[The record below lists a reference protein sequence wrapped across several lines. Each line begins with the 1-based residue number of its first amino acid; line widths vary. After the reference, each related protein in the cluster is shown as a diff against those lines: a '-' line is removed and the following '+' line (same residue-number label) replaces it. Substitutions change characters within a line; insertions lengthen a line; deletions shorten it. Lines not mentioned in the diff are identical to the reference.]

1 MLHLDCNRKENKCVG
16 RRSERTFWDS
26 ATMNNDTYITYYN
39 RLVGIALSMF
49 EWHNLPDTI
58 DERFLEMALFGDG
71 KALFF
76 KDEVTGYLALQF
88 FGTEPLN
95 VYRIP
100 LNREAYSAN
109 GYHVRRDETNSVIIW
124 NNVTHT
130 NSFLDVD
137 TASRRLYDIQRTIDT
152 NIKAQ
157 KTPIMI
163 TAKSETEKM
172 TMKNAYMQYDG
183 NAPFIFT
190 YKDFDPNNIKAVQTQ
205 APYVA
210 DVLFNAKKE
219 IWNEA
224 LSALGVPV
232 TDRVKRERL
241 LAAEIAGDKAS
252 SVAQQFVRLN
262 PRKKAC
268 EEINKMFGLNVEVT
282 YRRLDDMALLD
293 YELAVEGVSEN
304 MATVSGNDIVASKG
318 VKKDE

>member
-1 MLHLDCNRKENKCVG
+1 MG

-26 ATMNNDTYITYYN
+26 AKSNNLTYSCYYN

-76 KDEVTGYLALQF
+76 KDEIMGYLCLQF
-88 FGTEPLN
+88 FGTAPLN

-100 LNREAYSAN
+100 MKRFAFSAN
-109 GYHVRRDETNSVIIW
+109 GYQNELDDTNSVIIW
-124 NNVTHT
+124 NNQTHT
-130 NSFLDVD
+130 NSYTDVA
-137 TASRRLYDIQRTIDT
+137 TASERLYEIQRTIDT

-163 TAKSETEKM
+163 TAKNETQRLS
-172 TMKNAYMQYDG
+172 MKNAYMQYDG
-183 NAPFIFT
+183 NQPFIFAD
-190 YKDFDPNNIKAVQTQ
+190 KDLDPNNIKALTTQ

-252 SVAQQFVRLN
+252 SVAQQFIRLE

-268 EEINKMFGLNVEVT
+268 EQINKMFGLDVEVT
-282 YRRLDDMALLD
+282 YRRLDDLAMLD
-293 YELAVEGVSEN
+293 YELAVEGMDEN
-304 MATVSGNDIVASKG
+304 KATVRANDIDGK
-318 VKKDE
+318 E

>member
-1 MLHLDCNRKENKCVG
+1 MG

-26 ATMNNDTYITYYN
+26 ATMNNDTYFCYYN

-49 EWHNLPDTI
+49 EWHNLPETI
-58 DERFLEMALFGDG
+58 DERFLEMCLFADG

-76 KDEVTGYLALQF
+76 KDDVTGYLCLQF
-88 FGTEPLN
+88 YGTAPLN

-100 LNREAYSAN
+100 TKRFAFATN
-109 GYHVRRDETNSVIIW
+109 GYQNKLDDTNSVIIW

-137 TASRRLYDIQRTIDT
+137 TASKRLYEIQRTIDT

-157 KTPIMI
+157 KTPILI
-163 TAKSETEKM
+163 TAKSEQEKM
-172 TMKNAYMQYDG
+172 SMKNAYMQYDG

-190 YKDFDPNNIKAVQTQ
+190 YKDFDPKNIQALQTQ

-219 IWNEA
+219 IWNEVM
-224 LSALGVPV
+224 SGLGVPV

-268 EEINKMFGLNVEVT
+268 EEINKMFGLNVGVT

-293 YELAVEGVSEN
+293 YELGIEGIGQN
-304 MATVSGNDIVASKG
+304 MATASANDLIDSIKG
-318 VKKDE
+318 VEKDE

>member
-1 MLHLDCNRKENKCVG
+1 MGKRAD
-16 RRSERTFWDS
+16 RTFWDS
-26 ATMNNDTYITYYN
+26 AVANNDTYYSYYN

-49 EWHNLPDTI
+49 EWHNLPDSV
-58 DERFLEMALFGDG
+58 DERFLEMCLFGDG

-76 KDEVTGYLALQF
+76 KDDVTGYLALQF
-88 FGTEPLN
+88 YGTAPLD

-100 LNREAYSAN
+100 TRRYAYSAN
-109 GYHVRRDETNSVIIW
+109 GYHADFDDTNSVIIW

-137 TASRRLYDIQRTIDT
+137 IASRRLYDIQRTIDT

-157 KTPIMI
+157 KTPILV
-163 TAKSETEKM
+163 TAKNETEKM
-172 TMKNAYMQYDG
+172 SLKNAYMQYDG

-190 YKDFDPNNIKAVQTQ
+190 YKDFDPNNMKSLNTQ

-241 LAAEIAGDKAS
+241 LAAEIAGDKAA

-268 EEINKMFGLNVEVT
+268 EQINKMFGLDVQVT

-293 YELAVEGVSEN
+293 YELGVENAEEN
-304 MATVSGNDIVASKG
+304 MATLSANDIVERGS
-318 VKKDE
+318 KKDE

>member
-1 MLHLDCNRKENKCVG
+1 MGKRAD
-16 RRSERTFWDS
+16 RTFWDS
-26 ATMNNDTYITYYN
+26 AVANNDTYYSYYN

-49 EWHNLPDTI
+49 EWHNLPDSV
-58 DERFLEMALFGDG
+58 DERFLEMCLFGDG

-76 KDEVTGYLALQF
+76 KDDVTGYLALQF
-88 FGTEPLN
+88 YGTAPLD

-100 LNREAYSAN
+100 TRRYAYSAN
-109 GYHVRRDETNSVIIW
+109 GYHADFDDTNSVIIW

-137 TASRRLYDIQRTIDT
+137 IASRRLYDIQRTIDT

-157 KTPIMI
+157 KTPILV
-163 TAKSETEKM
+163 TAKNETEKM
-172 TMKNAYMQYDG
+172 SLKNAYMQYDG

-190 YKDFDPNNIKAVQTQ
+190 YKDFDPNNMKSLNTQ

-241 LAAEIAGDKAS
+241 LAAEIAGDKAA

-268 EEINKMFGLNVEVT
+268 EQINKMFGLDVQVT

-293 YELAVEGVSEN
+293 YELGVENAEDN
-304 MATVSGNDIVASKG
+304 MATLSANDIVERGS
-318 VKKDE
+318 KKDE

>member
-1 MLHLDCNRKENKCVG
+1 MG

-26 ATMNNDTYITYYN
+26 AKSNNLTYSCYYN

-76 KDEVTGYLALQF
+76 KDEIMGYLCLQF
-88 FGTEPLN
+88 FGTQPLN

-100 LNREAYSAN
+100 MKRFAFSAN
-109 GYHVRRDETNSVIIW
+109 GYQNELDDTNSVIIW
-124 NNVTHT
+124 NNQTHT
-130 NSFLDVD
+130 NSYTDVA
-137 TASRRLYDIQRTIDT
+137 TASERLYEIQRTIDT

-163 TAKSETEKM
+163 TAKNETQRLS
-172 TMKNAYMQYDG
+172 MKNAYMQYDG
-183 NAPFIFT
+183 NQPFIFAD
-190 YKDFDPNNIKAVQTQ
+190 KDLDPNNIKALTTQ

-252 SVAQQFVRLN
+252 SVAQQFIRLE

-268 EEINKMFGLNVEVT
+268 EQINKMFGLDVEVT
-282 YRRLDDMALLD
+282 YRRLDDLAMLD
-293 YELAVEGVSEN
+293 YELAVEGMGEN
-304 MATVSGNDIVASKG
+304 MATVRANDIDGK
-318 VKKDE
+318 E

>member
-1 MLHLDCNRKENKCVG
+1 MG

-26 ATMNNDTYITYYN
+26 AKMNNSTYLSYYN

-49 EWHNLPDTI
+49 EWHNLPDSV
-58 DERFLEMALFGDG
+58 DERFLEMCLFGDG

-76 KDEVTGYLALQF
+76 KDDVTGYLALQF
-88 FGTEPLN
+88 YGTAPLD

-100 LNREAYSAN
+100 TRRYAYSAN
-109 GYHVRRDETNSVIIW
+109 GYHADFDDTNSVIIW

-137 TASRRLYDIQRTIDT
+137 IASRRLYDIQRTIDT

-157 KTPIMI
+157 KTPILV
-163 TAKSETEKM
+163 TAKNETEKM
-172 TMKNAYMQYDG
+172 SLKNAYMQYDG

-190 YKDFDPNNIKAVQTQ
+190 YKDFDPNNMKALNTQ

-241 LAAEIAGDKAS
+241 LAAEIAGDKAA

-268 EEINKMFGLNVEVT
+268 EQINKMFGLDVQVT

-293 YELAVEGVSEN
+293 YELGVENAEDN
-304 MATVSGNDIVASKG
+304 MATLSANDIVERGSK
-318 VKKDE
+318 KNE

>member
-1 MLHLDCNRKENKCVG
+1 MG

-26 ATMNNDTYITYYN
+26 AKTNNMTYANYYN

-49 EWHNLPDTI
+49 EWHNLPETVDA
-58 DERFLEMALFGDG
+58 RFLEMSLFADG

-76 KDEVTGYLALQF
+76 KDDVMGYLGLQF
-88 FGTEPLN
+88 MGTQPLS

-100 LNREAYSAN
+100 LKRIAYSAN
-109 GYHVRRDETNSVIIW
+109 GYHADYDETNSVIIW
-124 NNVTHT
+124 NNMTHT
-130 NSFLDVD
+130 NSFCDVD
-137 TASRRLYDIQRTIDT
+137 EASKRLYEIQRTIDT

-157 KTPIMI
+157 KTPVMI
-163 TAKSETEKM
+163 TAKNETQRL
-172 TMKNAYMQYDG
+172 TMKQAYMQYDG
-183 NAPFIFT
+183 NQPFIFAD
-190 YKDFDPNNIKAVQTQ
+190 KDFDPNSIKALTTQ

-219 IWNEA
+219 IWNEV
-224 LSALGVPV
+224 LSSLGVPV

-252 SVAQQFVRLN
+252 SVAQQFVRLE

-282 YRRLDDMALLD
+282 YRRLDDMAMLD
-293 YELAVEGVSEN
+293 YELSVEGLDANMATASANDLVEGVRRNE
-304 MATVSGNDIVASKG
+304 
-318 VKKDE
+318 

>member
-1 MLHLDCNRKENKCVG
+1 MNNLGKRAD
-16 RRSERTFWDS
+16 RTFWDS
-26 ATMNNDTYITYYN
+26 ARMNNDTYLTYYN

-49 EWHNLPDTI
+49 EWHNLPDTV
-58 DERFLEMALFGDG
+58 DERFMEMALFGDG

-76 KDEVTGYLALQF
+76 KDDVMGFLCLQF
-88 FGTEPLN
+88 FGTAPLN

-100 LNREAYSAN
+100 MTRYAYSAN
-109 GYHVRRDETNSVIIW
+109 GYHANFDESNSVIIW

-130 NSFLDVD
+130 NSFIDVD
-137 TASRRLYDIQRTIDT
+137 IASQRLYEIQRTIDT

-157 KTPIMI
+157 KTPILI
-163 TAKSETEKM
+163 TAKSENEKM
-172 TMKNAYMQYDG
+172 SLKNAYMQYDG
-183 NAPFIFT
+183 NSPFIFT
-190 YKDFDPNNIKAVQTQ
+190 YKDFDPNNIKALTTQ

-219 IWNEA
+219 IWNEV
-224 LSALGVPV
+224 LSSLGIPV

-268 EEINKMFGLNVEVT
+268 EEINKMFGLNIEVT

-293 YELAVEGVSEN
+293 YELGVEGMAEN
-304 MATVSGNDIVASKG
+304 IATINANGIDVKG
-318 VKKDE
+318 GKDNE

>member
-1 MLHLDCNRKENKCVG
+1 MGKRAD
-16 RRSERTFWDS
+16 RTFWDS
-26 ATMNNDTYITYYN
+26 AVANNDTYYSYYN

-49 EWHNLPDTI
+49 EWHNLPETV
-58 DERFLEMALFGDG
+58 DERFLEMCLFGDG

-76 KDEVTGYLALQF
+76 KDDVTGYLALQF
-88 FGTEPLN
+88 YGTAPLD

-100 LNREAYSAN
+100 TRRYAYSAN
-109 GYHVRRDETNSVIIW
+109 GYHADFDDTNSVIIW

-137 TASRRLYDIQRTIDT
+137 IASRRLYDIQRTIDT

-157 KTPIMI
+157 KTPILV
-163 TAKSETEKM
+163 TAKNETEKM
-172 TMKNAYMQYDG
+172 SLKNAYMQYDG
-183 NAPFIFT
+183 NSPFIFT
-190 YKDFDPNNIKAVQTQ
+190 YKDFDPNNMKSLSTQ

-241 LAAEIAGDKAS
+241 LAAEIAGDKAA

-268 EEINKMFGLNVEVT
+268 EQINKMFGLDVQVT

-293 YELAVEGVSEN
+293 YELGVENAEDN
-304 MATVSGNDIVASKG
+304 MATLSANDIVERGSK
-318 VKKDE
+318 ER

>member
-1 MLHLDCNRKENKCVG
+1 MGKRAD
-16 RRSERTFWDS
+16 RTFWDS
-26 ATMNNDTYITYYN
+26 AVANNDTYYSYYN

-49 EWHNLPDTI
+49 EWHNLPDTV
-58 DERFLEMALFGDG
+58 DERFLEMCLFGDG

-76 KDEVTGYLALQF
+76 KDDVTGYLALQF
-88 FGTEPLN
+88 YGTAPLD

-100 LNREAYSAN
+100 TRRYAYSAN
-109 GYHVRRDETNSVIIW
+109 GYHADFDDTNSVIIW

-137 TASRRLYDIQRTIDT
+137 IASRRLYDIQRTIDT

-157 KTPIMI
+157 KTPILV
-163 TAKSETEKM
+163 TAKNETEKM
-172 TMKNAYMQYDG
+172 SLKNAYMQYDG

-190 YKDFDPNNIKAVQTQ
+190 YKDFDPNNMKSLNTQ

-241 LAAEIAGDKAS
+241 LAAEIAGDKAA

-268 EEINKMFGLNVEVT
+268 EQINKMFGLDVQVT

-293 YELAVEGVSEN
+293 YELGVENAEEN
-304 MATVSGNDIVASKG
+304 MATISANDIVERGS
-318 VKKDE
+318 KKDE

>member
-1 MLHLDCNRKENKCVG
+1 MGKRAD
-16 RRSERTFWDS
+16 RTFWDS
-26 ATMNNDTYITYYN
+26 AVANNDTYYSYYN

-49 EWHNLPDTI
+49 EWHNLPDSV
-58 DERFLEMALFGDG
+58 DERFLEMCLFGDG

-76 KDEVTGYLALQF
+76 KDDVTGYLALQF
-88 FGTEPLN
+88 YGTAPLD

-100 LNREAYSAN
+100 TRRYAYSAN
-109 GYHVRRDETNSVIIW
+109 GYHADFDDTNSVIIW

-137 TASRRLYDIQRTIDT
+137 IASRRLYDIQRTIDT

-157 KTPIMI
+157 KTPILV
-163 TAKSETEKM
+163 TAKNETEKM
-172 TMKNAYMQYDG
+172 SLKNAYMQYDG

-190 YKDFDPNNIKAVQTQ
+190 YKDFDPNNMKSLNTQ

-241 LAAEIAGDKAS
+241 LAAEIAGDKAA

-268 EEINKMFGLNVEVT
+268 EQINKMFGLDVQVT

-293 YELAVEGVSEN
+293 YELGVENAEEN
-304 MATVSGNDIVASKG
+304 MATISANDIVERGS
-318 VKKDE
+318 KKDE

>member
-1 MLHLDCNRKENKCVG
+1 MG
-16 RRSERTFWDS
+16 RRTERTFWDS
-26 ATMNNDTYITYYN
+26 ATMNNDTYFCYYN

-49 EWHNLPDTI
+49 EWHNLPDTV
-58 DERFLEMALFGDG
+58 DERFLEMCLFADG

-76 KDEVTGYLALQF
+76 KDDVTGYLCLQF
-88 FGTEPLN
+88 FGVAPLN

-100 LNREAYSAN
+100 TVRYAFSAN
-109 GYHVRRDETNSVIIW
+109 GYHARYDESNSVIIW

-137 TASRRLYDIQRTIDT
+137 TASRRLYEIQRTIDT

-157 KTPIMI
+157 KTPILI
-163 TAKSETEKM
+163 TAKSEQEKM
-172 TMKNAYMQYDG
+172 SMKNAYMQYDG
-183 NAPFIFT
+183 NSPFIFT
-190 YKDFDPNNIKAVQTQ
+190 YKDFDPKNIQALQTQ

-219 IWNEA
+219 IWNEV
-224 LSALGVPV
+224 LSGLGVPV

-268 EEINKMFGLNVEVT
+268 EEINKMFGTDIEVT

-293 YELAVEGVSEN
+293 YELGVEGLEQN
-304 MATVSGNDIVASKG
+304 MATASANDLVEHIKG
-318 VKKDE
+318 VKKK

>member
-1 MLHLDCNRKENKCVG
+1 ML
-16 RRSERTFWDS
+16 
-26 ATMNNDTYITYYN
+26 YN
-39 RLVGIALSMF
+39 GLSFIEYMDRMTELALTMF
-49 EWHNLPDTI
+49 EWKNLPDTI
-58 DERFLEMALFGDG
+58 NEDYLEKQLFYKG

-88 FGTEPLN
+88 YGTAPLN

-100 LNREAYSAN
+100 TQRYVFASN
-109 GYHVRRDETNSVIIW
+109 GYQNHCDDKNSVIIW

-130 NSFLDVD
+130 NSWLDVD
-137 TASRRLYDIQRTIDT
+137 TASRRLYEIQRTIDT

-157 KTPIMI
+157 KTPIMV
-163 TAKSETEKM
+163 TAKSENEKM
-172 TMKNAYMQYDG
+172 SMKNAYMQYDG

-190 YKDFDPNNIKAVQTQ
+190 YKDFDPNNIKALQTQ

-219 IWNEA
+219 IWNET

-268 EEINKMFGLNVEVT
+268 EEINRMFGLDIEVT

-293 YELAVEGVSEN
+293 YELGVEGLAEN
-304 MATVSGNDIVASKG
+304 VATISANDIKG
-318 VKKDE
+318 KGEKDK

>member
-1 MLHLDCNRKENKCVG
+1 MGKRAD
-16 RRSERTFWDS
+16 RTFWDS
-26 ATMNNDTYITYYN
+26 AVANNDTYYSYYN

-49 EWHNLPDTI
+49 EWHNLPDSV
-58 DERFLEMALFGDG
+58 DERFLEMCLFGDG

-76 KDEVTGYLALQF
+76 KDDVTGYLALQF
-88 FGTEPLN
+88 YGTAPLD

-100 LNREAYSAN
+100 TRRYAYSAN
-109 GYHVRRDETNSVIIW
+109 GYHADFDDTNSVIIW

-137 TASRRLYDIQRTIDT
+137 IASRRLYDIQRTIDT

-157 KTPIMI
+157 KTPILV
-163 TAKSETEKM
+163 TAKNETEKM
-172 TMKNAYMQYDG
+172 SLKNAYMQYDG
-183 NAPFIFT
+183 NSPFIFT
-190 YKDFDPNNIKAVQTQ
+190 YKDFDPNNMKSLNTQ

-241 LAAEIAGDKAS
+241 LAAEIAGDKAA

-268 EEINKMFGLNVEVT
+268 EQINKMFGLDVQVT

-293 YELAVEGVSEN
+293 YELGIEN
-304 MATVSGNDIVASKG
+304 AEDNIATLSANDIVERGS
-318 VKKDE
+318 KKDE

>member
-1 MLHLDCNRKENKCVG
+1 MGRKTNRD
-16 RRSERTFWDS
+16 FWDS
-26 ATMNNDTYITYYN
+26 ATMNNDTYACYFN
-39 RLVGIALSMF
+39 RLVGIATSMF
-49 EWHNLPDTI
+49 EWHNLPDTV
-58 DERFLEMALFGDG
+58 DPRFLEMCLFGDG

-76 KDEVTGYLALQF
+76 KDDVMGFLCLQF
-88 FGTEPLN
+88 FGTAPLS

-100 LNREAYSAN
+100 LRRYAYSAN
-109 GYHVRRDETNSVIIW
+109 GYHAEYDDTNSVIIW
-124 NNVTHT
+124 NNETHT
-130 NSFLDVD
+130 NSFIDVD

-157 KTPIMI
+157 KTPILI
-163 TAKSETEKM
+163 TAKTETEKL

-183 NAPFIFT
+183 NAPFIFAL
-190 YKDFDPNNIKAVQTQ
+190 KDFDPNNIKCISTN

-252 SVAQQFVRLN
+252 SIAQQFFRLN

-268 EEINKMFGLNVEVT
+268 EEINKMFGLDVEVT

-293 YELAVEGVSEN
+293 YELAVEGLDEN
-304 MATVSGNDIVASKG
+304 MATAVSSGVSKEG
-318 VKKDE
+318 GSNE

>member
-1 MLHLDCNRKENKCVG
+1 MG

-26 ATMNNDTYITYYN
+26 AKTNNLTYANYYN

-49 EWHNLPDTI
+49 EWHNLPETVDA
-58 DERFLEMALFGDG
+58 RFLEMALFADG

-76 KDEVTGYLALQF
+76 NDDVAGYLGLQF
-88 FGTEPLN
+88 MGVQPMS

-100 LNREAYSAN
+100 LKRIAYSAN
-109 GYHVRRDETNSVIIW
+109 GYHAEYNETNSVIIW
-124 NNVTHT
+124 NNMTHT
-130 NSFLDVD
+130 NSFCDVD
-137 TASRRLYDIQRTIDT
+137 EASKRLCEIQRTIDT

-157 KTPIMI
+157 KTPVMI
-163 TAKSETEKM
+163 TAKESQRLS
-172 TMKNAYMQYDG
+172 MKQAYMQYDG
-183 NAPFIFT
+183 NQPFIFAD
-190 YKDFDPNNIKAVQTQ
+190 KDFDPNSIKAITTQ

-219 IWNEA
+219 IWNEV
-224 LSALGVPV
+224 LSSLGVPV

-252 SVAQQFVRLN
+252 SVAQQFVRLE

-282 YRRLDDMALLD
+282 YRRLDDMAMLD
-293 YELAVEGVSEN
+293 YELSVEGLDANMATASANDLVEGVRRNE
-304 MATVSGNDIVASKG
+304 
-318 VKKDE
+318 

>member
-1 MLHLDCNRKENKCVG
+1 MG

-26 ATMNNDTYITYYN
+26 AKTNNLTYANYYN

-49 EWHNLPDTI
+49 EWHNLPETVDA
-58 DERFLEMALFGDG
+58 RFLEMALFADG

-76 KDEVTGYLALQF
+76 KDDVMGYLGLQF
-88 FGTEPLN
+88 MGTQPLS

-100 LNREAYSAN
+100 LRRIAYSAN
-109 GYHVRRDETNSVIIW
+109 GYHADYDDTNSVIIW
-124 NNVTHT
+124 NNMTHT
-130 NSFLDVD
+130 DSFCDVD
-137 TASRRLYDIQRTIDT
+137 EASKRLYEIQRTIDT

-157 KTPIMI
+157 KTPVMI
-163 TAKSETEKM
+163 TAKESQRLS
-172 TMKNAYMQYDG
+172 MKQAYMQYDG
-183 NAPFIFT
+183 NQPFIFAD
-190 YKDFDPNNIKAVQTQ
+190 KDFDPNSIKALTTQ

-219 IWNEA
+219 IWNEV
-224 LSALGVPV
+224 LSSLGVPV

-252 SVAQQFVRLN
+252 SVAQQFVRLE

-282 YRRLDDMALLD
+282 YRRLDDMAMLD
-293 YELAVEGVSEN
+293 YELSVEGLDANIATAKANDLVEGVRRNE
-304 MATVSGNDIVASKG
+304 
-318 VKKDE
+318 

>member
-1 MLHLDCNRKENKCVG
+1 MGK
-16 RRSERTFWDS
+16 RSDS
-26 ATMNNDTYITYYN
+26 VFFGSMKSNNLTYDSYYN

-58 DERFLEMALFGDG
+58 DERFLELALFGDG

-76 KDEVTGYLALQF
+76 KDDVMGYLGLQF
-88 FGTEPLN
+88 MGVQPLN

-100 LNREAYSAN
+100 LRRIAYSAN
-109 GYHVRRDETNSVIIW
+109 GYHAEYDETNSVIIW

-130 NSFLDVD
+130 NSFTDVD
-137 TASRRLYDIQRTIDT
+137 LASKRLYEIQRTIDT

-157 KTPIMI
+157 KTPILI
-163 TAKSETEKM
+163 TAKSENQKLS
-172 TMKNAYMQYDG
+172 MKNAYMQYDG
-183 NAPFIFT
+183 NAPYIFAE
-190 YKDFDPNNIKAVQTQ
+190 KDFDPNNIKVLQTN

-219 IWNEA
+219 IWNEV
-224 LSALGVPV
+224 LSSLGVPV

-282 YRRLDDMALLD
+282 YRRLDDMAMLD
-293 YELAVEGVSEN
+293 YELAVEGLDAN
-304 MATVSGNDIVASKG
+304 MATASANDLVKG
-318 VKKDE
+318 VRKNE

>member
-1 MLHLDCNRKENKCVG
+1 MG
-16 RRSERTFWDS
+16 RRTERTFWDS
-26 ATMNNDTYITYYN
+26 ATMNNDTYYCYYN

-58 DERFLEMALFGDG
+58 DERFLEMVLFADG

-76 KDEVTGYLALQF
+76 KDDVTGYLCLQF
-88 FGTEPLN
+88 YGTAPLN

-100 LNREAYSAN
+100 TRRFAFATN
-109 GYHVRRDETNSVIIW
+109 GYQNQLDDSNSVIIW

-137 TASRRLYDIQRTIDT
+137 TASKRLYEIQRTIDT

-163 TAKSETEKM
+163 TAKSEQEKM
-172 TMKNAYMQYDG
+172 SMKNAYMQFDG

-190 YKDFDPNNIKAVQTQ
+190 YKDFDPNNIKALQTQ

-219 IWNEA
+219 IWNEV

-268 EEINKMFGLNVEVT
+268 EEINKMFGTNIEVT
-282 YRRLDDMALLD
+282 YRRLDDMAMLD
-293 YELAVEGVSEN
+293 YELSVEGLDGN
-304 MATVSGNDIVASKG
+304 MATVSANDIVGKG
-318 VKKDE
+318 VKRNE

>member
-1 MLHLDCNRKENKCVG
+1 MGKRAD
-16 RRSERTFWDS
+16 RTFWDS
-26 ATMNNDTYITYYN
+26 AVANNDTYYSYYN

-49 EWHNLPDTI
+49 EWHNLPDTV
-58 DERFLEMALFGDG
+58 DERFLEMCLFGDG

-76 KDEVTGYLALQF
+76 KDDVTGYLALQF
-88 FGTEPLN
+88 YGTAPLD

-100 LNREAYSAN
+100 TRRYAYSAN
-109 GYHVRRDETNSVIIW
+109 GYHADFDDTNSVIIW

-137 TASRRLYDIQRTIDT
+137 IASRRLYDIQRTIDT

-157 KTPIMI
+157 KTPILV
-163 TAKSETEKM
+163 TAKNETEKM
-172 TMKNAYMQYDG
+172 SLKNAYMQYDG

-190 YKDFDPNNIKAVQTQ
+190 YKDFDPNNMKSLNTQ

-241 LAAEIAGDKAS
+241 LAAEIAGDKAA

-268 EEINKMFGLNVEVT
+268 EQINKMFGLDVQVT

-293 YELAVEGVSEN
+293 YELGVENAEEN
-304 MATVSGNDIVASKG
+304 MATLSANDIVERGS
-318 VKKDE
+318 KKDE

>member
-1 MLHLDCNRKENKCVG
+1 MGKRAD
-16 RRSERTFWDS
+16 RTFWDS
-26 ATMNNDTYITYYN
+26 AVANNDTYYSYYN

-49 EWHNLPDTI
+49 EWHNLPDTV
-58 DERFLEMALFGDG
+58 DERFLEMCLFGDG

-76 KDEVTGYLALQF
+76 KDDVTGYLALQF
-88 FGTEPLN
+88 YGTAPLD

-100 LNREAYSAN
+100 TRRYAYSAN
-109 GYHVRRDETNSVIIW
+109 GYHAEFDDTNSVIIW

-137 TASRRLYDIQRTIDT
+137 IASRRLYDIQRTIDT

-157 KTPIMI
+157 KTPILV
-163 TAKSETEKM
+163 TAKNETEKM
-172 TMKNAYMQYDG
+172 SLKNAYMQYDG

-190 YKDFDPNNIKAVQTQ
+190 YKDFDPNNMKSLNTQ

-241 LAAEIAGDKAS
+241 LAAEIAGDKAA

-268 EEINKMFGLNVEVT
+268 EQINKMFGLDVQVT

-293 YELAVEGVSEN
+293 YELGVENAEEN
-304 MATVSGNDIVASKG
+304 MATISANDIVERGS
-318 VKKDE
+318 KKDE

>member
-1 MLHLDCNRKENKCVG
+1 MGKRAD
-16 RRSERTFWDS
+16 RTFWDS
-26 ATMNNDTYITYYN
+26 AVANNDTYYSYYN

-49 EWHNLPDTI
+49 EWHNLPDSV
-58 DERFLEMALFGDG
+58 DERFLEMCLFGDG

-76 KDEVTGYLALQF
+76 KDDVTGYLALQF
-88 FGTEPLN
+88 YGTAPLD

-100 LNREAYSAN
+100 TRRYAYSAN
-109 GYHVRRDETNSVIIW
+109 GYHADFDDTNSVIIW

-137 TASRRLYDIQRTIDT
+137 IASRRLYDIQRTIDT

-157 KTPIMI
+157 KTPILV
-163 TAKSETEKM
+163 TAKNEPEKM
-172 TMKNAYMQYDG
+172 SLKNAYMQYDG
-183 NAPFIFT
+183 NSPFIFT
-190 YKDFDPNNIKAVQTQ
+190 YKDFDPNNMKSLNTQ

-241 LAAEIAGDKAS
+241 LAAEIAGDKAA

-268 EEINKMFGLNVEVT
+268 EQINKMFGLDVQVT

-293 YELAVEGVSEN
+293 YELGVENAEDN
-304 MATVSGNDIVASKG
+304 MATLSANDIVERGSN
-318 VKKDE
+318 KDE

>member
-1 MLHLDCNRKENKCVG
+1 MG

-26 ATMNNDTYITYYN
+26 AKTNNMTYSNYYN

-49 EWHNLPDTI
+49 EWHNLPETVDA
-58 DERFLEMALFGDG
+58 RFLEMALFADG

-76 KDEVTGYLALQF
+76 KDDVMGYLGLQF
-88 FGTEPLN
+88 MGTQPLS

-100 LNREAYSAN
+100 LRRIAYSAN
-109 GYHVRRDETNSVIIW
+109 GYHADYDETNSVIIW
-124 NNVTHT
+124 NNMTHT
-130 NSFLDVD
+130 NSFCDVD
-137 TASRRLYDIQRTIDT
+137 EASKRLYEIQRTIDT

-157 KTPIMI
+157 KTPVMI
-163 TAKSETEKM
+163 TAKNETQRL
-172 TMKNAYMQYDG
+172 TMKQAYMQYDG
-183 NAPFIFT
+183 NQPFIFAD
-190 YKDFDPNNIKAVQTQ
+190 KDFDPNSIKALTTQ

-219 IWNEA
+219 IWNEV
-224 LSALGVPV
+224 LSSLGVPV

-252 SVAQQFVRLN
+252 SVAQQFVRLE

-282 YRRLDDMALLD
+282 YRRLDDMAMLD
-293 YELAVEGVSEN
+293 YELDVEGIDEN
-304 MATVSGNDIVASKG
+304 IATASANGIKG
-318 VKKDE
+318 VRSNE

>member
-1 MLHLDCNRKENKCVG
+1 MG

-26 ATMNNDTYITYYN
+26 AKSNNLTYSCYYN

-76 KDEVTGYLALQF
+76 KDEIMGYLCLQF
-88 FGTEPLN
+88 FGTAPLN

-100 LNREAYSAN
+100 MKRFAFSAN
-109 GYHVRRDETNSVIIW
+109 GYQNELDDTNSVIIW
-124 NNVTHT
+124 NNQTHT
-130 NSFLDVD
+130 NSYMDVA
-137 TASRRLYDIQRTIDT
+137 TASERLYEIQRTIDT

-163 TAKSETEKM
+163 TAKNETQRLS
-172 TMKNAYMQYDG
+172 MKNAYMQYDG
-183 NAPFIFT
+183 NQPFIFAD
-190 YKDFDPNNIKAVQTQ
+190 KDLDPNNIKALTTQ

-252 SVAQQFVRLN
+252 SVAQQFIRLE

-268 EEINKMFGLNVEVT
+268 EQINKMFGLDVEVT
-282 YRRLDDMALLD
+282 YRRLDDLAMLD
-293 YELAVEGVSEN
+293 YELAVEGMDEN
-304 MATVSGNDIVASKG
+304 KATVRANDIDGK
-318 VKKDE
+318 E

>member
-1 MLHLDCNRKENKCVG
+1 MSKRAD
-16 RRSERTFWDS
+16 RTFWDS
-26 ATMNNDTYITYYN
+26 AVANNDTYYSYYN

-49 EWHNLPDTI
+49 EWHNLPDSV
-58 DERFLEMALFGDG
+58 DERFLEMCLFGDG

-76 KDEVTGYLALQF
+76 KDDVTGYLALQF
-88 FGTEPLN
+88 YGTAPLD

-100 LNREAYSAN
+100 TRRYAYSAN
-109 GYHVRRDETNSVIIW
+109 GYHADFDDTNSVIIW

-137 TASRRLYDIQRTIDT
+137 IASRRLYDIQRTIDT

-157 KTPIMI
+157 KTPILV
-163 TAKSETEKM
+163 TAKNETEKM
-172 TMKNAYMQYDG
+172 SLKNAYMQYDG
-183 NAPFIFT
+183 NSPFIFT
-190 YKDFDPNNIKAVQTQ
+190 YKDFDPNNMKSLNTQ

-241 LAAEIAGDKAS
+241 LAAEIAGDKAA

-268 EEINKMFGLNVEVT
+268 EQINKMFGLDVQVT

-293 YELAVEGVSEN
+293 YELGVENAEEN
-304 MATVSGNDIVASKG
+304 MATISANDIVERGS
-318 VKKDE
+318 KKDE